1 MFVYLGKGGKGVWSW
16 VVQTAHGPRSQPW
29 PSSKLTACGERF
41 PWMRFPHRGHTP
53 SSCQNGFA
61 ALFLSSTSCIHLEG
75 EAGQCQVR
83 SGAPPWQ
90 TEAEFLRLSPAPARV
105 FTSPSLQNRHCL
117 LDVAPHA
124 IERLHHM
131 HIYPIVIF
139 IHYKSAKHIKW
150 VPGSL
155 GAWPGLAGR
164 GGWRGIGFEQASW
177 VGVPPPTP
185 PAPAMCPSHTQPVVL
200 TQHSPPQRS
209 PSCVGAATAPRVCT
223 T

>member
-1 MFVYLGKGGKGVWSW
+1 MGCPDR
-16 VVQTAHGPRSQPW
+16 TW
-29 PSSKLTACGERF
+29 PPFPALAILKADSLWGEVSLDEVSPPGSHALF
-41 PWMRFPHRGHTP
+41 M
-53 SSCQNGFA
+53 SEGFA

-139 IHYKSAKHIKW
+139 IHYKSDKHVK
-150 VPGSL
+150 
-155 GAWPGLAGR
+155 
-164 GGWRGIGFEQASW
+164 
-177 VGVPPPTP
+177 
-185 PAPAMCPSHTQPVVL
+185 
-200 TQHSPPQRS
+200 
-209 PSCVGAATAPRVCT
+209 
-223 T
+223 